1 MCRRDISSYLS
12 RQLLL
17 CVFVNKYFCLEK
29 LVSVRSF
36 SVGLFRSVQVKNPR
50 LFLICSIDV
59 RERERGVTDSI
70 LLRRVVFMRLSMV
83 RSSMLGNLLYDWW
96 TVGARR
102 EHIFTLFDVAQGGSN
117 EHDSLNL
124 CVVVIKSTNSVRIQ
138 CECWTNMNAI
148 RNEIEISEKILAL
161 ITKMNSSGFVFAGIF
176 VVGL

>member
-59 RERERGVTDSI
+59 RERERGATDSI

-117 EHDSLNL
+117 EHRVVYVYSVSVERTWTPPGMRLKYLRKYLHWWRKWIHLVLYSLESSSL
-124 CVVVIKSTNSVRIQ
+124 VC
-138 CECWTNMNAI
+138 
-148 RNEIEISEKILAL
+148 KI
-161 ITKMNSSGFVFAGIF
+161 N
-176 VVGL
+176 